1 MANEIPKFTI
11 HYAKHKTVQMNI
23 LDKSGQVT
31 ATEDIEAEY
40 SQFRIESVQ
49 NYNPIYNLWFTLDES
64 NYNRISLNHAQH
76 LVDMNTV
83 VELNT
88 KAVSSRPVFIKY
100 SPLLD
105 PIRYMVGKY
114 ESCKQPIGNLPSLTN
129 ENVHM
134 KIQDYN
140 NMAYVDGFFSYL
152 SSQLLNTH
160 NFVHGVDFY
169 GSFTGIQEQYK
180 MDITDDYDY
189 LQSSA
194 FFNKNNKIL
203 FKTSHVDN
211 DGYFNYGSHGNKPR
225 LQVLETPKRNIS
237 AVIIEDLI
245 SLIPDDGPQLT
256 IMQLTDANLDTELVY
271 TNTNVESKNS
281 SRNKSGSS
289 DDSNS
294 SQTTATS
301 TSFCSSEDS
310 VWDTEDDD
318 SDCDENSNEDSE
330 CDDDEDS
337 ECDDDDDDDE
347 SYTDPDACYAYIKN
361 FPVHCIALQKCDGTL
376 DSLFSK
382 NALSKEEGTSALM
395 QIVMTLLCYQ
405 TTFQFT
411 HNDLHTNNIM
421 YVNTTEP
428 FLYYTY
434 KRKIYKV
441 PTFGKIIKI
450 IDFGRAIYNYNGRR
464 LCSDSFA
471 PLGDASTQY
480 NCEPYMDVSKPRLD
494 PNYSF
499 DLCRLGCSLYDFVI
513 DDDDNPKFYDDLQQ
527 LIHDWCL
534 DDNKKNILYKQNG
547 DERYPNFKLYK
558 MIARTVHNQTPE
570 NQLSRNIFKQ
580 YIVPVSTDVPVHVHI
595 NIDKMPEYY
604 TKYV

>member
-1 MANEIPKFTI
+1 MTSTTNEIPKFTI
-11 HYAKHKTVQMNI
+11 HYAKHKTVQMNV
-23 LDKSGQVT
+23 LDKTGQVT

-40 SQFRIESVQ
+40 SPFRIESVQ
-49 NYNPIYNLWFTLDES
+49 NYNPIYDLWFTLDET
-64 NYNRISLNHAQH
+64 NYNRISLNNAYH

-83 VELNT
+83 VGLNT
-88 KAVSSRPVFIKY
+88 KDVVSRPVYIKY

-105 PIRYMVGKY
+105 PVRYMVGKY
-114 ESCKQPIGNLPSLTN
+114 ESCKQPIHNLPSLTN

-140 NMAYVDGFFSYL
+140 NMAYVDCFFSYL

-203 FKTSHVDN
+203 FKTSHVDT

-245 SLIPDDGPQLT
+245 SPIIEDVL
-256 IMQLTDANLDTELVY
+256 LDTELVY
-271 TNTNVESKNS
+271 TNPNVESKNS
-281 SRNKSGSS
+281 SRNTSGSS
-289 DDSNS
+289 DDSKSSKTSATSLSSGSIDCHHNS
-294 SQTTATS
+294 SS
-301 TSFCSSEDS
+301 DES

-318 SDCDENSNEDSE
+318 DGDEESDG
-330 CDDDEDS
+330 
-337 ECDDDDDDDE
+337 DDDDDDDE
-347 SYTDPDACYAYIKN
+347 ESDGDDDSYTDPDTCYAYIKN
-361 FPVHCIALQKCDGTL
+361 FPVHCIALEKCHGTL

-382 NALSKEEGTSALM
+382 NALSKEESTSALM
-395 QIVMTLLCYQ
+395 QIIMTLLCYQ
-405 TTFQFT
+405 TAFQFT

-421 YVNTTEP
+421 YINTTET

-441 PTFGKIIKI
+441 PTYGKIFKI

-471 PLGDASTQY
+471 PVGDASTQY

-570 NQLSRNIFKQ
+570 SQLSRSIFKQ
-580 YIVPVSTDVPVHVHI
+580 YIVPVSTEVHTNVHI
-595 NIDKMPEYY
+595 NIDKLPEYY

>member
-1 MANEIPKFTI
+1 MTNEIPKFTI
-11 HYAKHKTVQMNI
+11 HYAKHKTVQMSI

-40 SQFRIESVQ
+40 SPFRIESVQ
-49 NYNPIYNLWFTLDES
+49 NYNPIYDLWFKLDES
-64 NYNRISLNHAQH
+64 NYNRISLNNANH

-83 VELNT
+83 VGLNT
-88 KAVSSRPVFIKY
+88 KELISRPVFIKY

-189 LQSSA
+189 LQCSA

-225 LQVLETPKRNIS
+225 LQVMETPKRNIS
-237 AVIIEDLI
+237 AVTIEDFI
-245 SLIPDDGPQLT
+245 SVIPDDASQ
-256 IMQLTDANLDTELVY
+256 ANNADQETELVY
-271 TNTNVESKNS
+271 TNTNIESKHS
-281 SRNKSGSS
+281 SRNTSNSS

-294 SQTTATS
+294 SQTTSSNTS
-301 TSFCSSEDS
+301 HDSSECDHNSSSEES
-310 VWDTEDDD
+310 VWDTDEDDD
-318 SDCDENSNEDSE
+318 CED
-330 CDDDEDS
+330 CDDDRDEES
-337 ECDDDDDDDE
+337 EDDDDDT
-347 SYTDPDACYAYIKN
+347 YTDPDTCYAYIKN

-382 NALSKEEGTSALM
+382 NALSKEESTSALM

-405 TTFQFT
+405 TAFQFT

-421 YVNTTEP
+421 YVNTNES

-434 KRKIYKV
+434 NRKIYKV
-441 PTFGKIIKI
+441 PTYGKIFKI

-471 PLGDASTQY
+471 PMGDASTQY

-570 NQLSRNIFKQ
+570 CQLSRNIFKQ
-580 YIVPVSTDVPVHVHI
+580 FIVPASTEVQEHVHM
-595 NIDKMPEYY
+595 NIDKLPEYY

>member
-1 MANEIPKFTI
+1 
-11 HYAKHKTVQMNI
+11 
-23 LDKSGQVT
+23 
-31 ATEDIEAEY
+31 
-40 SQFRIESVQ
+40 
-49 NYNPIYNLWFTLDES
+49 
-64 NYNRISLNHAQH
+64 
-76 LVDMNTV
+76 
-83 VELNT
+83 
-88 KAVSSRPVFIKY
+88 
-100 SPLLD
+100 
-105 PIRYMVGKY
+105 
-114 ESCKQPIGNLPSLTN
+114 
-129 ENVHM
+129 
-134 KIQDYN
+134 
-140 NMAYVDGFFSYL
+140 
-152 SSQLLNTH
+152 
-160 NFVHGVDFY
+160 
-169 GSFTGIQEQYK
+169 
-180 MDITDDYDY
+180 
-189 LQSSA
+189 
-194 FFNKNNKIL
+194 
-203 FKTSHVDN
+203 
-211 DGYFNYGSHGNKPR
+211 
-225 LQVLETPKRNIS
+225 
-237 AVIIEDLI
+237 
-245 SLIPDDGPQLT
+245 
-256 IMQLTDANLDTELVY
+256 MQLTDADSNPDTELVY
-271 TNTNVESKNS
+271 TNPNIESKHS
-281 SRNKSGSS
+281 SRNTSGSS

-294 SQTTATS
+294 SQTTATCS
-301 TSFCSSEDS
+301 IDCDHNSSSEES
-310 VWDTEDDD
+310 VWDTD
-318 SDCDENSNEDSE
+318 
-330 CDDDEDS
+330 DDDEHDS
-337 ECDDDDDDDE
+337 EFDDESDDDDEDDDDE

-382 NALSKEEGTSALM
+382 HSLSKDESTSALM

-441 PTFGKIIKI
+441 PTYGKIFKL

-513 DDDDNPKFYDDLQQ
+513 DDDDNPKCYDDLQQ

-570 NQLSRNIFKQ
+570 HQLSRNIFKQ
-580 YIVPVSTDVPVHVHI
+580 FIVPHSTEVQAHVHM

>member
-1 MANEIPKFTI
+1 MTSTINEIPKFTI
-11 HYAKHKTVQMNI
+11 HYAKHKTVQMSI
-23 LDKSGQVT
+23 LDKTGDVT
-31 ATEDIEAEY
+31 SAEDIEANY
-40 SQFRIESVQ
+40 SPFHIESVQ
-49 NYNPIYNLWFTLDES
+49 NYNPIYDLWFTLDES
-64 NYNRISLNHAQH
+64 NYNRISLNHAHH

-83 VELNT
+83 VGLNT
-88 KAVSSRPVFIKY
+88 KDVVSRPVFIKY

-152 SSQLLNTH
+152 SSQLLNNH

-189 LQSSA
+189 LQCSA

-237 AVIIEDLI
+237 AVIIEDFI
-245 SLIPDDGPQLT
+245 SLIHDDVSQLT
-256 IMQLTDANLDTELVY
+256 MQEADTNQDTELVY
-271 TNTNVESKNS
+271 TNPTVESKHS
-281 SRNKSGSS
+281 SRNTSGSS

-294 SQTTATS
+294 SQTTATCS
-301 TSFCSSEDS
+301 GSESSDCDHNSSSEES
-310 VWDTEDDD
+310 VWDTDEDDH
-318 SDCDENSNEDSE
+318 DSE
-330 CDDDEDS
+330 FDDES
-337 ECDDDDDDDE
+337 DDDE
-347 SYTDPDACYAYIKN
+347 SYTDPEACYAYIKN

-382 NALSKEEGTSALM
+382 HSLSKEEATSALM

-405 TTFQFT
+405 SAFQFT

-421 YVNTTEP
+421 YVNTTES
-428 FLYYTY
+428 FLYYTH

-441 PTFGKIIKI
+441 PTFGKIFKL

-513 DDDDNPKFYDDLQQ
+513 DDDDTPKCYDDLQQ

-570 NQLSRNIFKQ
+570 HQLSRNIFKQ
-580 YIVPVSTDVPVHVHI
+580 YIVPPSTEVQAHVHI
-595 NIDKMPEYY
+595 NIDKLPEYY

>member
-1 MANEIPKFTI
+1 
-11 HYAKHKTVQMNI
+11 
-23 LDKSGQVT
+23 
-31 ATEDIEAEY
+31 
-40 SQFRIESVQ
+40 
-49 NYNPIYNLWFTLDES
+49 
-64 NYNRISLNHAQH
+64 
-76 LVDMNTV
+76 
-83 VELNT
+83 
-88 KAVSSRPVFIKY
+88 
-100 SPLLD
+100 
-105 PIRYMVGKY
+105 
-114 ESCKQPIGNLPSLTN
+114 
-129 ENVHM
+129 
-134 KIQDYN
+134 
-140 NMAYVDGFFSYL
+140 
-152 SSQLLNTH
+152 
-160 NFVHGVDFY
+160 
-169 GSFTGIQEQYK
+169 
-180 MDITDDYDY
+180 
-189 LQSSA
+189 LQAAA

-211 DGYFNYGSHGNKPR
+211 DGFFNYGSHGNKPR

-237 AVIIEDLI
+237 AVMIEDLI
-245 SLIPDDGPQLT
+245 TPITDDGPQST
-256 IMQLTDANLDTELVY
+256 MMQLSDANLDTELVY

-281 SRNKSGSS
+281 SRNKSDSS

-294 SQTTATS
+294 SQTSSTCSVSESSDCDHNS
-301 TSFCSSEDS
+301 TSEES
-310 VWDTEDDD
+310 VWDT
-318 SDCDENSNEDSE
+318 
-330 CDDDEDS
+330 DDDEHDS
-337 ECDDDDDDDE
+337 EFDESSSDAGEDEAHDDDDE

-382 NALSKEEGTSALM
+382 HALNKEEATSALM

-405 TTFQFT
+405 TAFQFT

-421 YVNTTEP
+421 YVNTNEA

-441 PTFGKIIKI
+441 PTYGKIFKL

-471 PLGDASTQY
+471 PMGDASTQY

-513 DDDDNPKFYDDLQQ
+513 DDDDNPKCYDDLQQ

-534 DDNKKNILYKQNG
+534 DDNNKNILYKQNG

-570 NQLSRNIFKQ
+570 CQLSRNIFKQ
-580 YIVPVSTDVPVHVHI
+580 FIVPVSTEVQSHVHI
-595 NIDKMPEYY
+595 NIDKLPEYY
-604 TKYV
+604 TKYI

>member
-1 MANEIPKFTI
+1 MTNEIPKFII
-11 HYAKHKTVQMNI
+11 HYAKHKTVQMSI

-40 SQFRIESVQ
+40 SPFRIESVQ

-64 NYNRISLNHAQH
+64 NYNRISLNHAHH

-140 NMAYVDGFFSYL
+140 NMAFVDGFFSYL

-225 LQVLETPKRNIS
+225 LQVLETPKHNIS

-245 SLIPDDGPQLT
+245 SLIPDDVSPP
-256 IMQLTDANLDTELVY
+256 TDANLDTELVY
-271 TNTNVESKNS
+271 TNTIVESKHS
-281 SRNKSGSS
+281 SRNTSNSS
-289 DDSNS
+289 DNSNS
-294 SQTTATS
+294 SQTTRTNTS
-301 TSFCSSEDS
+301 CDSSDCENNSSSEES
-310 VWDTEDDD
+310 VWDTEDDE
-318 SDCDENSNEDSE
+318 SDEHDSE
-330 CDDDEDS
+330 FDDES
-337 ECDDDDDDDE
+337 EDDDDDDDDD

-382 NALSKEEGTSALM
+382 NALGKEEGTSALM

-405 TTFQFT
+405 NTFQFT

-471 PLGDASTQY
+471 PLGDASSQY

-494 PNYSF
+494 PNFSF

-513 DDDDNPKFYDDLQQ
+513 DDDDNPKCYDDLQQ

-580 YIVPVSTDVPVHVHI
+580 YIVPQSTDVPVHVHM